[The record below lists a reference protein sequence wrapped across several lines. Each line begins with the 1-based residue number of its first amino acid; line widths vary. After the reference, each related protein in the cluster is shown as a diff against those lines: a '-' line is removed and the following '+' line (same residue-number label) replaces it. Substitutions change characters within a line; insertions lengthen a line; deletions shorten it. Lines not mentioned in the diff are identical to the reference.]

1 MATPDWPVDR
11 SLAMSYW
18 QLASNYT
25 RHFPRRR
32 THNETTRIP
41 CVPAL
46 SHPAPSPQKERLGLA
61 IFHFLYYLRLIGL
74 RSHYYERC
82 DLFPVFYLWDFCGIE
97 GARLDQVSG
106 VWVVSYGFDL
116 RDLRL
121 RAHAAVGSARYGVHC
136 GSWPQ
141 DFFWFVLFM
150 FGICPSV
157 WALGKWGIT
166 GDRLVD
172 LIHMQ
177 NLPCD

>member
-1 MATPDWPVDR
+1 MISMRICNSIPKLRKLGYSISKLRKLGFGTGAQDILKHQVHVRARGHSTWHSGPTYTRSQHVIIIFCTLSFVRLRKGPYSQMATPDWPVDR

-82 DLFPVFYLWDFCGIE
+82 DLFPVFYL
-97 GARLDQVSG
+97 
-106 VWVVSYGFDL
+106 
-116 RDLRL
+116 
-121 RAHAAVGSARYGVHC
+121 
-136 GSWPQ
+136 
-141 DFFWFVLFM
+141 
-150 FGICPSV
+150 
-157 WALGKWGIT
+157 
-166 GDRLVD
+166 
-172 LIHMQ
+172 
-177 NLPCD
+177 